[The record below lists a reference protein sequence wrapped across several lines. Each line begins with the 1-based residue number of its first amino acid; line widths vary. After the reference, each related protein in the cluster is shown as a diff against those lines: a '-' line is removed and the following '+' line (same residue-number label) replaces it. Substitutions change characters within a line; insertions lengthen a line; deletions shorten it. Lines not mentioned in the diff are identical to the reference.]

1 MLQIWWQQW
10 DDQVVLPLTLVL
22 IINKTIIHLNL
33 SYYYFLNKLW
43 NIVSFYFTALN
54 ILVPAVFVVK
64 LLWASF
70 LTLYNDLQL
79 SANSFMVQEPRQAY
93 V

>member
-64 LLWASF
+64 LL
-70 LTLYNDLQL
+70 
-79 SANSFMVQEPRQAY
+79 
-93 V
+93 

>member
-79 SANSFMVQEPRQAY
+79 SANSLMVQEPRQAY

>member
-43 NIVSFYFTALN
+43 NIVRFYFTALN

-64 LLWASF
+64 LL
-70 LTLYNDLQL
+70 
-79 SANSFMVQEPRQAY
+79 
-93 V
+93 

>member
-43 NIVSFYFTALN
+43 NIVRFYFTALN